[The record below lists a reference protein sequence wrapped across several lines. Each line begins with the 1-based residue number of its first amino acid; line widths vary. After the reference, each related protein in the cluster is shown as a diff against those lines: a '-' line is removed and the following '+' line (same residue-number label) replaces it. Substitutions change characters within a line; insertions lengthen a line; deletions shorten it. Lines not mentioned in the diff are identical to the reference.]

1 MAPSWFNTMQA
12 PATQLVIYGPTKVD
26 CTAVTRWLHDGYA
39 DLAGRR
45 TGAAPPPDH
54 VAPPPDR
61 VAPPFGPRAVITCA
75 GSARTQTLVRA
86 ATRTEEVHYLLA
98 DTLPQSGIGYFRFQP
113 QLPYKTVIDETSLDK
128 LRELQAFGRELVSH
142 GEGAAQMMELARVL
156 LKESPAPVA
165 GVGAAGG
172 ADVETR

>member
-1 MAPSWFNTMQA
+1 MS
-12 PATQLVIYGPTKVD
+12 
-26 CTAVTRWLHDGYA
+26 
-39 DLAGRR
+39 
-45 TGAAPPPDH
+45 
-54 VAPPPDR
+54 
-61 VAPPFGPRAVITCA
+61 PR
-75 GSARTQTLVRA
+75 GA
-86 ATRTEEVHYLLA
+86 ATRTEEVNYLLA